1 MTPFNFVLAYVAN
14 APKSAALY
22 GKILDAK
29 PVESSP
35 NWAMFALPNGV
46 MLGLWGRED
55 VEPKATLP
63 GGVELGFPVADDTSV
78 TTTRDQWAALGLKI
92 IQEPTRMDFGFT
104 ATAADPDGHR
114 LRVFSPAQEQA

>member
-1 MTPFNFVLAYVAN
+1 
-14 APKSAALY
+14 
-22 GKILDAK
+22 
-29 PVESSP
+29 
-35 NWAMFALPNGV
+35 

-92 IQEPTRMDFGFT
+92 IQEPTQMDFGFT